1 MKSFLNFDSPFFQ
14 FLCRVADLIIVN
26 VLFLVCCVPVVTAG
40 ASLAAMTR
48 VCQDIVLDASSG
60 VVKSFFRAFRA
71 NFKQATA
78 AWLIMLVFVVSLVCD
93 RLLIDAFLTGG
104 IASILRALVAVLA
117 VGCLALACWLF
128 PLMVRYDNT
137 LRQHTVNALILAV
150 TKLPRTLL
158 MTALAAIPFALCY
171 FSVVTFLKT
180 LSFWVIIGC
189 GVICL
194 LNSLLMA
201 PVLAQLEGRDKEKE
215 KPEDEE

>member
-60 VVKSFFRAFRA
+60 VVKSFFRAFRS

-78 AWLIMLVFVVSLVCD
+78 AWLVMLVFVVSLVCD
-93 RLLIDAFLTGG
+93 RLLIDAFLAGG
-104 IASILRALVAVLA
+104 LASALRALAAVLA

-128 PLMVRYDNT
+128 PLLVRYDNT

-201 PVLAQLEGRDKEKE
+201 PVLAQLEGRDKEDK
-215 KPEDEE
+215 DEEEP

>member
-60 VVKSFFRAFRA
+60 VVKSFFRAFRS

-78 AWLIMLVFVVSLVCD
+78 AWLVMLMFVASLVCD
-93 RLLIDAFLTGG
+93 RLLIDAFLAGAMAT
-104 IASILRALVAVLA
+104 ILRALAAVLA
-117 VGCLALACWLF
+117 VGCLALAGWLF
-128 PLMVRYDNT
+128 PLVVRYDNT

-201 PVLAQLEGRDKEKE
+201 PVLAQLEGRDKEKA
-215 KPEDEE
+215 EEEE

>member
-14 FLCRVADLIIVN
+14 FLCRVADLVIVN

-60 VVKSFFRAFRA
+60 VVKSFFRAFRS

-78 AWLIMLVFVVSLVCD
+78 AWLVMLVFVASLVCD
-93 RLLIDAFLTGG
+93 RLLIDAFLAGG
-104 IASILRALVAVLA
+104 TASVLRALAAVLA
-117 VGCLALACWLF
+117 VGCLALAGWLF
-128 PLMVRYDNT
+128 PLVVRYDNT

-158 MTALAAIPFALCY
+158 MTALAAIPFVLCY

-194 LNSLLMA
+194 LQALLMA
-201 PVLAQLEGRDKEKE
+201 PVLAQLEERDREKA
-215 KPEDEE
+215 EEEE